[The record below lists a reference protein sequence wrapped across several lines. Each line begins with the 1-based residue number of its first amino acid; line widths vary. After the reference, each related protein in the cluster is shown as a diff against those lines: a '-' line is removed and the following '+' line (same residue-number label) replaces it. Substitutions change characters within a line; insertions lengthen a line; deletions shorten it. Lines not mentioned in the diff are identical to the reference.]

1 MLAGGGRGK
10 GDGGEGGGE
19 GGGRGWLAHLWL
31 ARRASREVSTHA
43 VDVAQRDVAAVPSLG
58 ETRLLGLGYG

>member
-1 MLAGGGRGK
+1 MLAGRVRGK

-31 ARRASREVSTHA
+31 ARRASRVSTHA

-58 ETRLLGLGYG
+58 ETRLLGLG